1 MGGPSAPRRARRVT
15 AHLLWT
21 DPEGRAVLPPPPADP
36 EGPPHGGEVLPGARV
51 LFGQDPAEVAR
62 AAGGAP
68 PGTHLVPYDVRT
80 ELTLLHDSQ
89 GALEL
94 HTDRIYYTAPLAAAP
109 AAPGGRR
116 VPPRAAVALPALPAA
131 ADLAE
136 EEPARTGRS
145 LRRLAAY
152 GVVTDP
158 AGRLLLSLIAPG
170 FPGENT
176 WHLPG
181 GGVDHGENPRAALR
195 REIAEETDQDAGVG
209 GLITITHHHSERR
222 PDPHTP
228 TTETYAVWTF
238 FHAHV
243 AEPGTP
249 RVTEVEGSTADCA
262 WFAPED
268 LAAVPLSR
276 TAQQGLAAVARAA
289 GVSG

>member
-1 MGGPSAPRRARRVT
+1 MAAPAAPRTARRVT

-21 DPEGRAVLPPPPADP
+21 DPQGRAVLPPSPDDP
-36 EGPPHGGEVLPGARV
+36 DAPPHGGETLPGGRV
-51 LFGQDPAEVAR
+51 RYGEDPAQVAR
-62 AAGGAP
+62 TAAGAP
-68 PGTHLVPYDVRT
+68 PGTPLTPRDVRT
-80 ELTLLHDSQ
+80 ELTLLHSAE
-89 GALEL
+89 GPLEL
-94 HTDRIYYTAPLAAAP
+94 HTDRLYYTAPLAACPAP
-109 AAPGGRR
+109 PTGRR
-116 VPPRAAVALPALPAA
+116 VPLRAAAALPALPAP
-131 ADLAE
+131 ADLVE
-136 EEPARTGRS
+136 EEPARPGRS

-209 GLITITHHHSERR
+209 ALITITHHSSDRP
-222 PDPHTP
+222 PDPRTP
-228 TTETYAVWTF
+228 TTQTYAVWTF

-243 AEPGTP
+243 ADPGTP

-262 WFAPED
+262 WFTTEELAD
-268 LAAVPLSR
+268 LPLSR
-276 TAQQGLAAVARAA
+276 TAQEGLAAIAA
-289 GVSG
+289 GAGLRG